1 MPGVVMA
8 LGMVVAVR
16 GIRAEFWPTLRLA
29 GPVILAELGWIA
41 MGVVDTL
48 IVGPLGAEAIGA
60 VGLGS
65 SLFFAVAIFGIGML
79 LGLDTLVAQSFGAGK
94 PDDARRWLGQGLFLA
109 LFLTV
114 PLTALVWWVAG
125 RLDLA
130 GLNPAILP
138 LVAPYLR
145 AISWSLGPLLIFAAI
160 RRYFQATDRVGV
172 IVFALV
178 SANLVNVVANWVLVF
193 GHGGVPALGVAGSG
207 WATTSSRV
215 YMMLVLAV
223 AAWWFDRRRGL
234 HDGGRWPIGPDP
246 ARIRRL
252 VALGLPAAGHVTLEV
267 GVFALATALAGQ
279 FDPVSLAAH
288 NIVLNVACVT
298 FMVPLGLSSAGAVRV
313 GQAIGRGAPADAAR
327 AGWAA
332 IALGGGFMA
341 TSGLTF
347 WLIPRAIMTLFSTE
361 TGVVATG
368 LALLQVAAGF
378 QLFDGLQGVTTG
390 ALRGAGDTRT
400 SMVAMLSAHWF
411 LGLPVGY
418 VLAFPAGLGV
428 VGLWI
433 GLSVGL
439 IAAGLILIR
448 AWTLKARALRG
459 GMSSFEVI

>member
-1 MPGVVMA
+1 
-8 LGMVVAVR
+8 MVVVR
-16 GIRAEFWPTLRLA
+16 AIRTEFWPTLRLA
-29 GPVILAELGWIA
+29 GPVILAELGWMA

-65 SLFFAVAIFGIGML
+65 NLFFAVAIFGVGML
-79 LGLDTLVAQSFGAGK
+79 LGLDTLVAQSFGAGRQN
-94 PDDARRWLGQGLFLA
+94 DARRWLIQGLYLA
-109 LFLTV
+109 LVLTA
-114 PLTALVWWVAG
+114 PLMALVWWLAG
-125 RLDLA
+125 RLDLVR
-130 GLNPAILP
+130 LNPAVLP

-145 AISWSLGPLLIFAAI
+145 ATSWSLGPLLIFAAF
-160 RRYFQATDRVGV
+160 RRYLQATGRVGL

-178 SANLVNVVANWVLVF
+178 SANLVNVAANWVLVF
-193 GHGGVPALGVAGSG
+193 GRWGVPALGVAGSG
-207 WATTSSRV
+207 WATTTSRV

-223 AAWWFDRRRGL
+223 AAWWLDRRSGVIDDER
-234 HDGGRWPIGPDP
+234 RPTGPDL
-246 ARIRRL
+246 AWIRRL
-252 VALGLPAAGHVTLEV
+252 VALGLPAAGHVTFEV
-267 GVFALATALAGQ
+267 GVFALATTLVGQ
-279 FDPVSLAAH
+279 IDPASLAAH

-313 GQAIGRGAPADAAR
+313 GQAIGRGAPADASR

-332 IALGGGFMA
+332 IALGVGFMA

-347 WLIPRAIMTLFSTE
+347 WLIPRAIVTLFSTE
-361 TGVVATG
+361 TAVVATG

-418 VLAFPAGLGV
+418 VLAFPAGQGV

-448 AWTLKARALRG
+448 AWALKARALREG
-459 GMSSFEVI
+459 TGSFEVV

>member
-1 MPGVVMA
+1 
-8 LGMVVAVR
+8 LVR
-16 GIRAEFWPTLRLA
+16 GIRAEFGPTLRLA
-29 GPVILAELGWIA
+29 GPVILAEVGWIA
-41 MGVVDTL
+41 MAVVDTL

-65 SLFFAVAIFGIGML
+65 NLFFAVAIFGVGML
-79 LGLDTLVAQSFGAGK
+79 LGLDTLVAQSFGAGNR
-94 PDDARRWLGQGLFLA
+94 DDARRWLGQGLFLA

-125 RLDLA
+125 RLDRA
-130 GLNPAILP
+130 GLNPAILS
-138 LVAPYLR
+138 LVAPYLL
-145 AISWSLGPLLIFAAI
+145 ATSWSLGPLLIFAAF
-160 RRYFQATDRVGV
+160 RRYFQATGRVGV

-193 GHGGVPALGVAGSG
+193 GHGGMPALGVAGSG

-223 AAWWFDRRRGL
+223 AAWWLDGRRGL
-234 HDGGRWPIGPDP
+234 HDGGRWPIGPDL

-279 FDPVSLAAH
+279 IDPVALAAH

-313 GQAIGRGAPADAAR
+313 GHAIGRGAPADAAR

-332 IALGGGFMA
+332 IALGAGFMA

-347 WLIPRAIMTLFSTE
+347 WLIPCAIVTLFSTE

-418 VLAFPAGLGV
+418 VLAFRAGLGV

-433 GLSVGL
+433 GLSLGL
-439 IAAGLILIR
+439 VAAGLILIR
-448 AWTLKARALRG
+448 AWTLKARALREG
-459 GMSSFEVI
+459 TGAFEII

>member
-8 LGMVVAVR
+8 LGMVVVVR

-29 GPVILAELGWIA
+29 GPVILAEVGWIA
-41 MGVVDTL
+41 MAVVDTL

-65 SLFFAVAIFGIGML
+65 NLFFAVAIFGLGML

-109 LFLTV
+109 LFLTA

-130 GLNPAILP
+130 GLDPAILP

-145 AISWSLGPLLIFAAI
+145 ATSWSLGPLLIFSAF
-160 RRYFQATDRVGV
+160 RRYFQATGRVGV
-172 IVFALV
+172 IVFALA
-178 SANLVNVVANWVLVF
+178 SANLVNVAANWVLVF

-207 WATTSSRV
+207 WATTASRV

-223 AAWWFDRRRGL
+223 AAWWLDRRGL
-234 HDGGRWPIGPDP
+234 HDGERRTIGPDL

-252 VALGLPAAGHVTLEV
+252 LALGLPAAGHVTLEV

-279 FDPVSLAAH
+279 IDPVSLAAH

-332 IALGGGFMA
+332 IALGAGFMA

-347 WLIPRAIMTLFSTE
+347 WLIPRAIVTLFSTE

-368 LALLQVAAGF
+368 LVLLQVAAGF

-428 VGLWI
+428 LGLWI
-433 GLSVGL
+433 GLSLGL

-448 AWTLKARALRG
+448 AWTLKARSLREEMG
-459 GMSSFEVI
+459 SFEVT